1 MPLAIETRTSLHQL
15 LLLRIIIVVVCLQNN
30 EAQDDGCSSPNF
42 LRSLL
47 LIMKQVVLLLL
58 LPLQLLFCP
67 LVCDL
72 RAILATIITTRSL
85 SELPT
90 DHPLDLPQQQFTNR
104 TQERDGVVSLW
115 NKRKQWRGRGGEYS
129 KSLADYFAPLEKN
142 RSTYLRVVCET
153 DSGK

>member
-15 LLLRIIIVVVCLQNN
+15 LLLLLIIVVVCLQNN

-47 LIMKQVVLLLL
+47 LIMKQVVLLPPPTTTTL
-58 LPLQLLFCP
+58 LPISVRFTSHSCHYNHHQIAERTTDRPSTGF
-67 LVCDL
+67 
-72 RAILATIITTRSL
+72 ATTT
-85 SELPT
+85 T
-90 DHPLDLPQQQFTNR
+90 YQQDAG
-104 TQERDGVVSLW
+104 ERDGVVSLW